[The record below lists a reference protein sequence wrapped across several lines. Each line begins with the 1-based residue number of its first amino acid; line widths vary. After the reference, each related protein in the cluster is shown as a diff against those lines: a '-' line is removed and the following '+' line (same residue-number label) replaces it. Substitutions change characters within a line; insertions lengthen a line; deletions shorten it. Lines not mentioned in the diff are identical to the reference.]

1 MVFINYLEKQIEFK
15 IVYYGPGL
23 SGKTTNLKYIYDKLD
38 TKTRGPFTTIPTQTE
53 RTLYFDFLPMGLGK
67 LGNYDIKFSLYTVPG
82 QVFYSASRKLILKG
96 VDGIIFVADSQED
109 RLDAN
114 IESINDLIDNLND
127 YKIDFHQLPYL
138 LQLNKRDLKNILSV
152 EELKKELQKKG
163 EPIVEAVAMK
173 GEGVFKSLKLIAKL
187 VLRKVGNINSK

>member
-15 IVYYGPGL
+15 IVFYGPGL
-23 SGKTTNLKYIYDKLD
+23 SGKTTNLKYIYEKLD
-38 TKTRGPFTTIPTQTE
+38 AKTRGPFTTIPTQTE

-67 LGNYDIKFSLYTVPG
+67 LGNYEIKFSLYTVPG

-109 RLDAN
+109 RLDAD
-114 IESINDLIDNLND
+114 IESVNDLIDNLND
-127 YKIDFHQLPYL
+127 YNIDFLQLPYI

-152 EELKKELQKKG
+152 ERLTKELRKKG
-163 EPIVEAVAMK
+163 EPVIEAVAVK

-187 VLRKVGNINSK
+187 VLRKVGNIGTK